1 MRGSLWGTQEEIS
14 FINVASNKCSRTIR
28 FLRFSLSLRH
38 EVFES
43 SSSDIIVKISALIR
57 SNTEKKNGRVTS

>member
-1 MRGSLWGTQEEIS
+1 MGNPRRNFFYKYCDILLS
-14 FINVASNKCSRTIR
+14 INVREQLDSWDSHCHFATK
-28 FLRFSLSLRH
+28 
-38 EVFES
+38 FEF